1 MQILD
6 GDITEECSIQSGF
19 VEAEERFGPATI
31 LIVNSTDEETTRQ
44 QPIWDLPL
52 EDWEKSYKLN
62 VRGSFLAI
70 KHFLRRVRENQQ
82 ILGSKLASPSIVVME
97 TETHAG
103 LAAGKAGLH
112 YGLLQ
117 TVRNEILQLTPEGRI
132 NAVAP
137 GKNINASDPAAGP
150 RAVAPMM
157 AFLASKRASG
167 HISGQCIEV
176 EGKQPSGNTQVSK
189 LDANQTQIQ
198 PIPRGLG
205 KPKRNKIRVAVSI
218 DLDAVS
224 GWLGTSKTTHSSP
237 KSCIS
242 KLITPGVRR
251 TLR

>member
-19 VEAEERFGPATI
+19 VKAEERFGPATI

-70 KHFLRRVRENQQ
+70 KHFLRRVREYQQ
-82 ILGSKLASPSIVVME
+82 TLGSKLASPSIVVME
-97 TETHAG
+97 TETHAS

-117 TVRNEILQLTPEGRI
+117 TVRNEILQLNPEGRI

-137 GKNINASDPAAGP
+137 GKNINTSDPTAGP

-176 EGKQPSGNTQVSK
+176 EGKQPSGNAQVSK
-189 LDANQTQIQ
+189 LDANRTQIQ
-198 PIPRGLG
+198 SIPRGLG

-237 KSCIS
+237 ESAY
-242 KLITPGVRR
+242 LN
-251 TLR
+251 

>member
-1 MQILD
+1 MD
-6 GDITEECSIQSGF
+6 GDITEECSIQSGY
-19 VEAEERFGPATI
+19 VKAEERFGPATI
-31 LIVNSTDEETTRQ
+31 LIVNSTDEERTLQ

-70 KHFLRRVRENQQ
+70 KHFLRRVREYQQ

-103 LAAGKAGLH
+103 LAAGKAGLA

-117 TVRNEILQLTPEGRI
+117 TVRNEILRLNPEGRI

-137 GKNINASDPAAGP
+137 GKNINTSDPAAGP
-150 RAVAPMM
+150 RAVAPMV

-189 LDANQTQIQ
+189 LDANRTPIQ
-198 PIPRGLG
+198 SIPRGLG

-224 GWLGTSKTTHSSP
+224 GWLGTSKITSSSL
-237 KSCIS
+237 KFAYIN
-242 KLITPGVRR
+242 
-251 TLR
+251 